1 MCIGSRA
8 TMYTDLAGSSTM
20 ALVLPLSPR
29 HLRDHA
35 LQTVQLVEGTSAYPT
50 TLMHTSGTGPW
61 PHDVP
66 GHIEPLCSGGYPM
79 MHYHPGHAMFKAAL
93 FVGVGVVLHASGV
106 QDIRCAPAGDV
117 SVWWW

>member
-1 MCIGSRA
+1 MCIGARA

-50 TLMHTSGTGPW
+50 TLMHTSGTGPR
-61 PHDVP
+61 PHDIP
-66 GHIEPLCSGGYPM
+66 GCIEPLCSGGNDVYLTRD
-79 MHYHPGHAMFKAAL
+79 GISL
-93 FVGVGVVLHASGV
+93 WVLRQLHASG
-106 QDIRCAPAGDV
+106 ASMA
-117 SVWWW
+117 

>member
-50 TLMHTSGTGPW
+50 TLIHTSGTGPR
-61 PHDVP
+61 PHDIP
-66 GHIEPLCSGGYPM
+66 GCIEPLCSGGYACIAGCSVVHMTIASMLACVPSDM
-79 MHYHPGHAMFKAAL
+79 AL
-93 FVGVGVVLHASGV
+93 
-106 QDIRCAPAGDV
+106 